1 MTLAKQF
8 FTRFRISVQL
18 LPTRPGIRLSAG
30 KVIGGIFSAFW
41 LIVLVRE
48 IDKSEF
54 ATVVLV
60 LAFSSLT
67 SVLHDGGQLV
77 LLAKVVA
84 IHPDIADEL
93 SSLVLRRRLALA
105 ILALVFV
112 TIAFSAVTEASI
124 WVVLLVWP
132 SVLATVGYSTI
143 FTVLRVNGAVDL
155 EAKNEL
161 FSRLALIT
169 LGLIMIYWGLSANRV
184 IGIYSAVD
192 VLSLVIVYRKHGKS
206 LATKPG
212 LLARRYAREELHWRV
227 SAMISITGA
236 VGLLFAKI
244 DPIFVSALRSD
255 EDVATFSIGIRFVEF
270 LIVPVG
276 TLIILKISNFARS
289 NSLTEVFKTVKV
301 VIAYAL
307 AALVILQIV
316 ASLLPVV
323 FGLSY
328 TDAVAPMRILAFS
341 VLPMSV
347 GSVFIAWL
355 TLKQPNRALISLA
368 IGLSCNVVAHIL
380 VTSKFGATGAACVN
394 LMANSIMASVAFM
407 FFRRLNQKISAN

>member
-1 MTLAKQF
+1 VIYRLKTGIKKLKH
-8 FTRFRISVQL
+8 
-18 LPTRPGIRLSAG
+18 RPGIRLSAG
-30 KVIGGIFSAFW
+30 KLIAGALSACW
-41 LIVLVRE
+41 LLLLVRE

-93 SSLVLRRRLALA
+93 SSLVFRRRLALA
-105 ILALVFV
+105 TLALLFV

-124 WVVLLVWP
+124 LVVLLIWP

-161 FSRLALIT
+161 FSRLALIIF
-169 LGLIMIYWGLSANRV
+169 GLVMIYWGLSATRV
-184 IGIYSAVD
+184 IGLYSVID
-192 VLSLVIVYRKHGKS
+192 ILSLVIVYRKHGKS
-206 LATKPG
+206 LATKPR
-212 LLARRYAREELHWRV
+212 LQSRIYAREELHWRV
-227 SAMISITGA
+227 SAIISITGA
-236 VGLLFAKI
+236 TGLLFAKI
-244 DPIFVSALRSD
+244 DPIFVSALRNE

-301 VIAYAL
+301 VMAYAL
-307 AALVILQIV
+307 AAVGVLQIV

-328 TDAVAPMRILAFS
+328 ADAVAPMRILALS
-341 VLPMSV
+341 VFPMSI

-368 IGLSCNVVAHIL
+368 IGLSSNVFAHIL
-380 VTSKFGATGAACVN
+380 VTSKFGPTGAACVN
-394 LMANSIMASVAFM
+394 FIANSIMALVAFM
-407 FFRRLNQKISAN
+407 FFRRLNQKISAS